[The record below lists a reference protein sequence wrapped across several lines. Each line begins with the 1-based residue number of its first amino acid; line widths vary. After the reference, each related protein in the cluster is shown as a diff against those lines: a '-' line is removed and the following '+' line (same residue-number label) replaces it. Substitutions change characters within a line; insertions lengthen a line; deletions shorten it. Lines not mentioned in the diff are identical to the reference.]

1 MQNAFE
7 FFGLAPTLNVDSKEI
22 RSRYI
27 EIQRKGHPDLVG
39 DDGSELNV
47 IELAN
52 RYYEEL
58 RSPRGIVKSYLMAM
72 NVADLN
78 QNRLPNDFLF
88 EMMSLNDEIDE
99 KHAGDEAAG
108 SRAESMLNQAEAE
121 LEATLN
127 QWKDVES
134 PNLEALI
141 EWYQKSKYLDRLR
154 KNFLGIEEI

>member
-1 MQNAFE
+1 
-7 FFGLAPTLNVDSKEI
+7 
-22 RSRYI
+22 
-27 EIQRKGHPDLVG
+27 
-39 DDGSELNV
+39 
-47 IELAN
+47 
-52 RYYEEL
+52 
-58 RSPRGIVKSYLMAM
+58 
-72 NVADLN
+72 
-78 QNRLPNDFLF
+78 
-88 EMMSLNDEIDE
+88 MMSLNDEIDE

-121 LEATLN
+121 LEVTLS